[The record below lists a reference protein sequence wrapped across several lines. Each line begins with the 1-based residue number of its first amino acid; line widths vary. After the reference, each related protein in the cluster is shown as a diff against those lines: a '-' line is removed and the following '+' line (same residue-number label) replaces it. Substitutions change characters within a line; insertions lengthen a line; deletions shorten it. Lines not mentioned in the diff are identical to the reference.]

1 MKISKEKSILAIILI
16 VTSFIIYS
24 IHYALFKDLHHI
36 LVFLI
41 EDIAFIPIE
50 VLIVTLIID
59 KLLEKREK
67 QKLMEKLNMV
77 IGLFFSEMGNTILK
91 TFANADSNVE
101 NIREKLIVHSD
112 WQEENFKICEKC
124 VHSYDHMVQ
133 IEKINLEEL
142 ECFLKSKRDFLMR
155 LLQNPSLLEHE
166 TFTELLQSVFHLQE
180 ELSMRKQLNEL
191 TEKHDEH
198 ISIDVKRAY
207 ELLSYEWVVYM
218 QYLQNNYPYLFSTA
232 LIHNPYNKHL

>member
-1 MKISKEKSILAIILI
+1 MKISKEKSILAIILLA
-16 VTSFIIYS
+16 TSFIIYS
-24 IHYALFKDLHHI
+24 IHYALFKDMHHI
-36 LVFLI
+36 LVFLV

-101 NIREKLIVHSD
+101 NIREKLIVSKE

-124 VHSYDHMVQ
+124 VHTYEHTVQ

-155 LLQNPSLLEHE
+155 LLQNPSLLEHD
-166 TFTELLQSVFHLQE
+166 TFTDLLQSVFHLQE

-191 TEKHDEH
+191 TEKHDAH

-218 QYLQNNYPYLFSTA
+218 QYLQKHYPYLFSTA